1 MKQAIRVV
9 LLLFMLG
16 VAAAFFYRW
25 SFTYTGT
32 LQTIETLVEISI
44 LVYMVSEAPE
54 IKEKLGGIY
63 NSTATVPGSSDVAY
77 LTTEDGETTFGTTE
91 DLKVGS
97 RVFVLRPEPGV
108 PRDKWQ
114 YDTLVWIIREVDK
127 EKGRALATPVMSPP
141 GGPTPTVSGPISG
154 PLSPFKKAMNIAG

>member
-1 MKQAIRVV
+1 MKRAIRVS
-9 LLLFMLG
+9 LLLFMVG
-16 VAAAFFYRW
+16 IAAAFVCRW
-25 SFTYTGT
+25 SFVYADS
-32 LQTIETLVEISI
+32 LQTIETLVEIGI
-44 LVYMVSEAPE
+44 LLYMVSEAPE

-63 NSTATVPGSSDVAY
+63 NSTATVPGSTDVTY

-114 YDTLVWIIREVDK
+114 YDTMVWIIREVDK
-127 EKGRALATPVMSPP
+127 EKGRALATPVLAPP
-141 GGPTPTVSGPISG
+141 TGPTPTVSGPISG
-154 PLSPFKKAMNIAG
+154 PLSPFKKANVAG